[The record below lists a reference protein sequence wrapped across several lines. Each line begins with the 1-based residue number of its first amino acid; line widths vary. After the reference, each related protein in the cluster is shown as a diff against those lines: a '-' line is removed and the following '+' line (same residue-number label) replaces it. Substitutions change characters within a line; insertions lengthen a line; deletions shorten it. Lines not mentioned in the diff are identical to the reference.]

1 MSTEDK
7 IKTVKVT
14 AEALNNR
21 DSSERGRDGEEVG
34 EAIARQVK
42 QQHGG

>member
-7 IKTVKVT
+7 IKTVKAT
-14 AEALNNR
+14 AEALNTR
-21 DSSERGRDGEEVG
+21 DSPERGRDGKEVG
-34 EAIARQVK
+34 EAVVRQVK